1 MHLNEPITEVGY
13 SQPHNE
19 PEMSQ
24 ENEVETYPPLPPPP
38 PPVDRVE
45 REHTSRHARAQ
56 KSGLKEIGVIY
67 GNVGTTSFNILLTGE
82 IEKLEYV
89 QAEHEHHGWILG
101 QIIEIERITDF
112 TVAKAVEA
120 VKGATMDIEEKEIA
134 RVNLIGYRDER
145 NLLQSPRTPLR
156 AGASVYKATDDLIR
170 QVIGLKEGSP
180 SGAYIG
186 LLSGHDIRVEL
197 DINKLVQKHVSI
209 LAMTGAGKSYC
220 SGDLIEELMKHDVTT
235 VVIDPHGEY
244 HTLGEKGHVE
254 KTARDFGVHPRSY
267 ADKVI
272 EFAANTAINKDAKP
286 LRFTLSALDAR
297 EILSLTNIKNVRSYL
312 TILRRTLDMLRETK
326 GDFTLKDVI
335 DSLLAMEDPQVNTL
349 VSELEYLQET
359 EIFAE
364 KGTRIDELVRK
375 GKTTVI
381 NLKGAPPDI
390 QELIVNRLCTSLFE
404 LRKSDRIPPLMLVC
418 EEAHNFAPQ
427 QGKACS
433 TKILRTIA
441 SEGRKFGLGLTII
454 SQRPAKVDKNVLSQ
468 CNTQIILKVLNPNDL
483 KAISASI
490 EGLTEA
496 MEEEIQRL
504 PIGTALVTGGGM
516 AMPLFVDIRP
526 RETKHGGESVEIV
539 PTKRM

>member
-1 MHLNEPITEVGY
+1 MHLNEPIIELAY
-13 SQPHNE
+13 PQSQDE
-19 PEMSQ
+19 PEMSSESEAQ
-24 ENEVETYPPLPPPP
+24 ILPPPP
-38 PPVDRVE
+38 PAERIE
-45 REHTSRHARAQ
+45 REHVAKHS
-56 KSGLKEIGVIY
+56 SGSKLGLTEVGVIY

-89 QAEHEHHGWILG
+89 QTEHEHHGWILG
-101 QIIEIERITDF
+101 QITEIERVTDF
-112 TVAKAVEA
+112 TAAKAVEA
-120 VKGATMDIEEKEIA
+120 VKGASLNIEEKEIA

-156 AGASVYKATDDLIR
+156 AGASVYKAADDLIR
-170 QVIGLKEGSP
+170 QIIGLKEGSP

-186 LLSGHDIRVEL
+186 ILSGHDIRVEL
-197 DINKLVQKHVSI
+197 DINKMVQKHVSI

-235 VVIDPHGEY
+235 VIIDPHGEY
-244 HTLGEKGHVE
+244 HTLGERGRVE
-254 KTARDFGVHPRSY
+254 KTGRDFGVHPRGY
-267 ADKVI
+267 GDRII

-312 TILRRTLDMLRETK
+312 TMLRRTLDMLREAK

-335 DSLLAMEDPQVNTL
+335 DSLLASEDPQVNTL
-349 VSELEYLQET
+349 VSELEYLQES
-359 EIFAE
+359 EIFAD
-364 KGTRIDELVRK
+364 KGTKIDELVRK

-404 LRKSDRIPPLMLVC
+404 LRKSDKIPPMMLVC

-433 TKILRTIA
+433 TKIMRTIA
-441 SEGRKFGLGLTII
+441 SEGRKFGLGMTII

-504 PIGTALVTGGGM
+504 PIGTALITGGGT
-516 AMPLFVDIRP
+516 AMPLFVDVRP
-526 RETKHGGESVEIV
+526 RETRHGGESIEVV
-539 PTKRM
+539 PAKRM

>member
-1 MHLNEPITEVGY
+1 MHLNEPITELAY
-13 SQPHNE
+13 SQAQDE
-19 PEMSQ
+19 PEASSDSEAQ
-24 ENEVETYPPLPPPP
+24 VLPPPP
-38 PPVDRVE
+38 PPAE
-45 REHTSRHARAQ
+45 RPEKEHAVRHARSS
-56 KSGLKEIGVIY
+56 KSGLVEIGVIY

-89 QAEHEHHGWILG
+89 QTEHEHHGWILG
-101 QIIEIERITDF
+101 QIIEIERVTDF
-112 TVAKAVEA
+112 TAAKAVEA
-120 VKGATMDIEEKEIA
+120 VKGASLDIEEKEIA
-134 RVNLIGYRDER
+134 RVSLIGYRDER

-156 AGASVYKATDDLIR
+156 AGAAVYRATDDLIR
-170 QVIGLKEGSP
+170 QVVGLKEGSP
-180 SGAYIG
+180 TGAYIG

-197 DINKLVQKHVSI
+197 DINKMVQKHVSI

-220 SGDLIEELMKHDVTT
+220 SGDLIEEFMKHDVTT
-235 VVIDPHGEY
+235 VIIDPHGEY
-244 HTLGEKGHVE
+244 HTLGEKGRVE
-254 KTARDFGVHPRSY
+254 KTARDFGVHPRGY
-267 ADKVI
+267 ADRVI

-312 TILRRTLDMLRETK
+312 TMLRRTLDVLREAK

-335 DSLLAMEDPQVNTL
+335 DSLLATEDPQVNTL
-349 VSELEYLQET
+349 VSELEYLQES
-359 EIFAE
+359 EIFAD

-404 LRKSDRIPPLMLVC
+404 LRKSDKIPPLMLVC

-433 TKILRTIA
+433 TKIMRTIA

-504 PIGTALVTGGGM
+504 PIGTALVTGGGT

-526 RETKHGGESVEIV
+526 RETKHGGESIEIV
-539 PTKRM
+539 PSKRM